1 MFNWVRGLVSLN
13 KKRFQEE
20 GYDLDLAYIG
30 DRIIA
35 MGYPAFGFE
44 SCYRNAF
51 PDVKKFLDSHHQNKY
66 WVYNL
71 CSERS
76 YDPSVFEGRV
86 SCFPFEDHN
95 PPKFDMMRQFCV
107 HAKDFLDRDPENIV
121 VVHCKAGKGRT
132 GVMICAL
139 LIHMRTFAHAI
150 EALQSYG
157 RQRTNDEKGVTIPSQ
172 RRYVFYYEKYLSL
185 NRPTDQEFQPSPVRV
200 TRVVF
205 KNVPK
210 KYFTRS
216 LAIQFQTIP
225 TMPPIKIETHGV
237 NGEPVKDHENVTLDY
252 DLGEI
257 FPKYAGD
264 FRIAALKGDKKI
276 WYMWFNSEFIL
287 PVEEF
292 GKQDIDKICKDKTF
306 GDDFRMIVYTDKV

>member
-13 KKRFQEE
+13 KKRFKDDD
-20 GYDLDLAYIG
+20 YDLDLAYIG
-30 DRIIA
+30 ERIIA

-51 PDVKKFLDSHHQNKY
+51 TDVKSFLDKHHGKKY

-76 YDPSVFEGRV
+76 YDPSAFEGRV

-95 PPKFDMMRQFCV
+95 PPSFDQIRQFCI
-107 HAKDFLDRDPENIV
+107 HAKDFLDKDPENIV

-139 LIHMRTFAHAI
+139 LIHMRTCPTAI

-157 RQRTNDEKGVTIPSQ
+157 RQRTNDDKGVTIPSQ
-172 RRYVFYYEKYLSL
+172 RRYVLYYEKYLNMGL
-185 NRPTDQEFQPSPVRV
+185 PINEPFNPSPARV
-200 TRVVF
+200 TRVIF
-205 KNVPK
+205 KNMPK

-216 LAIQFQTIP
+216 LAVKFNTIP
-225 TMPPIKIETHGV
+225 TAPPIKIETHGT
-237 NGEPVKDHENVTLDY
+237 NGAPRKDHKNVTLDY

-257 FPKYAGD
+257 FPMYAGD
-264 FRIAALKGDKKI
+264 FRIAATKGGKNI
-276 WYMWFNSEFIL
+276 WYMWFNSEFVL
-287 PVEEF
+287 PMEEF
-292 GKQDIDKICKDKTF
+292 GKQDIDKICKDKDF
-306 GDDFRMIVYTDKV
+306 SDDFRMIVYTSK